1 MTLFETQALPNP
13 WSTISRFLP
22 CLLFQAAMC
31 YVHIAALVA
40 EFVHQKSDIF
50 LFLGMGRTSVSP
62 RSCIFVACSSEWDM
76 IEL

>member
-40 EFVHQKSDIF
+40 EFLHRKSKIF
-50 LFLGMGRTSVSP
+50 LFVKSGRMSVSP
-62 RSCIFVACSSEWDM
+62 RSFIFVACSYEWNM

>member
-1 MTLFETQALPNP
+1 MTLFETQAVPKP
-13 WSTISRFLP
+13 WSTISRFLF

-31 YVHIAALVA
+31 YVHIAVLVA
-40 EFVHQKSDIF
+40 EFLYQKSEIF

-62 RSCIFVACSSEWDM
+62 RSFIFVACSYEWDM